1 MTAETTSADILN
13 DLVTINK
20 DHVVGLKEAIHA
32 MDKEQKKTR
41 QALKMLLEQS
51 EGFIKELKEKIH
63 ELGAEVTDKTITSGL
78 VYNTWM
84 DIVYSN
90 ANEKPEIRNFCDQV
104 ENMTLQGYDSALQ
117 KLKDLDKNV
126 FDMVFRQ
133 KQALE
138 KCCNEVKN
146 TMENYR

>member
-1 MTAETTSADILN
+1 MTAETTITDVLN
-13 DLVTINK
+13 DLITINK

-32 MDKEQKKTR
+32 LDKKQKETR
-41 QALKMLLEQS
+41 QALKMMLEHS
-51 EGFIKELKEKIH
+51 EGFIKELKKKIH

-84 DIVYSN
+84 DIIYSN

-104 ENMTLQGYDSALQ
+104 ESMTLQGYDSALQ

-126 FDMVFRQ
+126 FDMVFQQ
-133 KQALE
+133 KQVLL
-138 KCCNEVKN
+138 KCCNEVKT
-146 TMENYR
+146 TMGNYR